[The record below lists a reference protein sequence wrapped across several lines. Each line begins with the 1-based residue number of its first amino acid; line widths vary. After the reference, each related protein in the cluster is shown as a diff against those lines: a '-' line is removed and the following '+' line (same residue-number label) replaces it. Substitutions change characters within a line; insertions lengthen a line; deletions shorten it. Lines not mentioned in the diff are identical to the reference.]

1 MKITETETY
10 KRLERNLSELIDRP
24 TSVVNNNLIECLQDV
39 LFDLTHDYAISEA
52 LEKQTAKK
60 PNYAKS
66 EHYCPDCG
74 CDVGECSQTYND
86 YCGGCGQKLVW
97 SE

>member
-1 MKITETETY
+1 MMEITLEIITCL
-10 KRLERNLSELIDRP
+10 KRLMRERLGVSEMLSDMLNFELDAAILEAEAELKQAEADR
-24 TSVVNNNLIECLQDV
+24 
-39 LFDLTHDYAISEA
+39 
-52 LEKQTAKK
+52 EKQTAKK

-86 YCGGCGQKLVW
+86 YCGGCGQKLDW